1 MAPTYDIRALPVPP
15 TQSQIKKFSSLR
27 LLCLKTDPEFFGS
40 TYERELAFTEDQWR
54 ERLST
59 HNRATF
65 VASVADSGQEWV
77 GTLAILVPSEMIFDS
92 LAPLRDIGVGKDG
105 DVYMLVG
112 MWVRP
117 EHRRRGLGKRLVEEA
132 CDWIRKH
139 NLKDGEVWKDKT
151 VALQVGNNNDGG
163 WALYDKTGF
172 RLLSNVESE
181 DKWMVCRVA

>member
-1 MAPTYDIRALPVPP
+1 MAPTYDIRALPVLP
-15 TQSQIKKFSSLR
+15 TKGQITNYTALR
-27 LLCLKTDPEFFGS
+27 LLSLQTDPEFFGS

-65 VASVADSGQEWV
+65 VASIADSNQDWV
-77 GTLAILVPSEMIFDS
+77 GTLTILVPSEMIFDS

-105 DVYMLVG
+105 DIYMLVG

-132 CDWIRKH
+132 FEWIRKH
-139 NLKDGEVWKDKT
+139 NLKDGEVRKDKL
-151 VALQVGNNNDGG
+151 VVLQVSNNNGGG

-172 RLLSNVESE
+172 RLLSDVESE
-181 DKWMVCRVA
+181 HKWMLCRVD